1 MQDTGYCIFIQYK
14 ISTKSVKVKL
24 SAWARWCL
32 LVLQSEVSTIS
43 LECNLGFD
51 YSFWR
56 TREFKLSL
64 IKPSIDWH
72 KVFVGLSSKQKWAQ
86 NFKKSENFDFFLIA
100 PFFSPHI
107 LINTFC
113 IWSYISLAHDWN
125 RPDFF
130 TKYPKKNLCFGGNSD
145 ERSKYSSRDKVY
157 TSNFWKEAIML
168 EKWNFEWQ
176 NYSWL
181 KTCQNDNNKNN
192 GK

>member
-43 LECNLGFD
+43 LECNLGFG
-51 YSFWR
+51 YSFWG

-86 NFKKSENFDFFLIA
+86 NFKKSENFDFFLIV
-100 PFFSPHI
+100 PFFSH
-107 LINTFC
+107 TF
-113 IWSYISLAHDWN
+113 WSMKMYLKLHF
-125 RPDFF
+125 P
-130 TKYPKKNLCFGGNSD
+130 
-145 ERSKYSSRDKVY
+145 SSRLESSRFFHKISQKKICVLVEIPMRGLSIRLEIKF
-157 TSNFWKEAIML
+157 TQAIF
-168 EKWNFEWQ
+168 EKKQ
-176 NYSWL
+176 
-181 KTCQNDNNKNN
+181 
-192 GK
+192 